1 MRGCG
6 RGRGD
11 ARRREMGD
19 KFIAGAI
26 KKPGALHEQ
35 LGVPMGEKIPADR
48 LAAAAKAGG
57 ELGQRARF
65 AETLKGVGK
74 GEAKGRLREAGE
86 RYEAEQ
92 HTPRGGAMKAEKV
105 AADSAAFEAGQAAR
119 KARLADALKK
129 KQTYQSEL
137 IRRAFGQDPDE

>member
-1 MRGCG
+1 MTGPPPK
-6 RGRGD
+6 
-11 ARRREMGD
+11 ET
-19 KFIAGAI
+19 
-26 KKPGALHEQ
+26 
-35 LGVPMGEKIPADR
+35 PA
-48 LAAAAKAGG
+48 
-57 ELGQRARF
+57 ARF
-65 AETLKGVGK
+65 K
-74 GEAKGRLREAGE
+74 RLRAEQMEAGE